1 MESNDA
7 THADWQ
13 PQRDRVDAAL
23 FSSRNVGPYKLG
35 RRLRAV
41 PYGQVTLAI
50 HDNFE
55 EVVELEQY
63 DDLVRTEL
71 AGPEGALLG
80 DVSSAIGLTHRYLIP
95 LIGAGMDGGIPYVV
109 RAHRLGRPLGEVLRK
124 VGTLPTGHA
133 AAVLYPLA
141 EVLAYLADE
150 GAQPGACSPGGFDLQ
165 DVLLGYDGSVALL
178 GSGLKL
184 LRCPAGDPLACDQDA
199 LLSLAA
205 ELDRRSGANFQAM
218 VGEAGNPAE
227 AALALRRAERKALGQ
242 GPALL
247 GSLLRHHYEEAIREE
262 RAFFALPTLH

>member
-1 MESNDA
+1 MEGFEGSG
-7 THADWQ
+7 ADWQ
-13 PQRDRVDAAL
+13 PQRERVDAAL
-23 FSSRNVGPYKLG
+23 FTQRTIGPYKLG

-50 HDNFE
+50 HDGFE

-63 DDLVRTEL
+63 DDLVRTEF

-80 DVSSAIGLTHRYLIP
+80 DISSAIGLSHRYLIP
-95 LIGAGMDGGIPYVV
+95 LIGAGMDGGVPYVV
-109 RAHRLGRPLGEVLRK
+109 RAHRLGRPLGEVLRQL
-124 VGTLPTGHA
+124 GSLPAPHA

-150 GAQPGACSPGGFDLQ
+150 GAQPGACSPGGFDVQ

-184 LRCPAGDPLACDQDA
+184 LRCPAGDPLACDFES

-205 ELDRRSGANFQAM
+205 ELDRRAGTRFLPM
-218 VGEAGNPAE
+218 VQEAGSPAE

-247 GSLLRHHYEEAIREE
+247 GAYLRRHYEEAIREE
-262 RAFFALPTLH
+262 RAFFDLPTLH